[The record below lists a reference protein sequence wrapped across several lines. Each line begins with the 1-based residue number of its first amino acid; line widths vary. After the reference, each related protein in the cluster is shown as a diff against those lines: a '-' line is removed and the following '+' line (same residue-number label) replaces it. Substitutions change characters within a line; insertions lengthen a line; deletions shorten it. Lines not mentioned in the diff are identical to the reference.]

1 MAAFSSGP
9 VEPKQHH
16 LWRWLLAIVVALAL
30 VVGGLYGL
38 HQWHAARN
46 WRRMENALDVFP
58 VPKGARVVDRER
70 QGSMN
75 CGWYP
80 CEWPRAWVTL
90 HAADSSDQQC
100 AELEAAV
107 HSWRGGE
114 PARDPESQQ
123 AFCAWAG
130 RIGPLRYWASVTA
143 DEGQPAM
150 TVMVA
155 PTVGDEQW

>member
-1 MAAFSSGP
+1 MTPFSPGP
-9 VEPKQHH
+9 AEPKRPHR
-16 LWRWLLAIVVALAL
+16 WRWILAIVVAFTL

-46 WRRMENALDVFP
+46 WHRMEDALDAFP
-58 VPKGARVVDRER
+58 VPQGARVVDRER
-70 QGSMN
+70 EGSMN

-80 CEWPRAWVTL
+80 CQWPRASITL
-90 HAADSSDQQC
+90 HSADSSDQQC

-114 PARDPESQQ
+114 PERDPESQQ
-123 AFCAWAG
+123 SACAWAG
-130 RIGPLRYWASVTA
+130 KVGPLRYWASVTA
-143 DEGQPAM
+143 DGQQASM
-150 TVMVA
+150 EVMVA